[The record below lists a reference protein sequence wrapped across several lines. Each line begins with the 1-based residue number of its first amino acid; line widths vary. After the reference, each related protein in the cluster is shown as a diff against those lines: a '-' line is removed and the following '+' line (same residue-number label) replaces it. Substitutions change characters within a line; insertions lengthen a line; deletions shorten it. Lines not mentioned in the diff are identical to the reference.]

1 MSLIWLILFA
11 VIGLGIGYVV
21 LTLYRMKNADP
32 HENVSMMGQGRA
44 GLASC
49 AKQIKKLISHQ
60 NCDR

>member
-11 VIGLGIGYVV
+11 VGLGIIGYVF

-32 HENVSMMGQGRA
+32 NENVSMMGQGRA

-49 AKQIKKLISHQ
+49 AKQIKKLITHQ